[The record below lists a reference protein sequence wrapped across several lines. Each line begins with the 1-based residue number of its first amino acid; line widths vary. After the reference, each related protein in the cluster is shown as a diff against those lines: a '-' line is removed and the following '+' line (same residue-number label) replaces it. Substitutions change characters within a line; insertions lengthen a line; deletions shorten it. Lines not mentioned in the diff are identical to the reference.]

1 MVLCC
6 VGCSVGRWVGWWQGT
21 TAPSQE
27 VQVACC
33 LVYESREDG
42 SGNRKAGRGDVCGNE
57 GPVLD
62 CCSEEID

>member
-1 MVLCC
+1 M
-6 VGCSVGRWVGWWQGT
+6 GWWQGT
-21 TAPSQE
+21 IAPSQE

-42 SGNRKAGRGDVCGNE
+42 PGNRKAGRGDVCGNE

-62 CCSEEID
+62 CCSKEID